1 MGILGRIWKKT
12 KEVGFR
18 NCLMGVILRLKYMRM
33 QKTYR
38 FATWHFSP
46 YEWRGYLQATAKYIN
61 IYKAETVVDIG
72 CGLGGLLRHINA
84 TAKIGMDMRKEVISA
99 ARDLSDESI
108 KYSVGV
114 LGEAINGI
122 DSSGTIDYLITL
134 GFTHG
139 SREEKWIPL
148 YHNVAKNYNIK
159 HFVVDTV
166 PEDGISHSHFLD
178 YSRILP
184 ENYMLIERMGPF
196 LGGRCVEVWEKR

>member
-1 MGILGRIWKKT
+1 MGILGKICKKT

-18 NCLMGVILRLKYMRM
+18 NCLLGAILRLKYIKM
-33 QKTYR
+33 QNIYG
-38 FATWHFSP
+38 FDTWHLSP
-46 YEWRGYLQATAKYIN
+46 YEWKENLQVTAKYIN
-61 IYKAETVVDIG
+61 AHKAETVVDIG

-84 TAKIGMDMRKEVISA
+84 TTRIGIDMRKEVISA
-99 ARDLSDESI
+99 ARELSDKSI
-108 KYSVGV
+108 RYGVGS

-122 DSSGTIDYLITL
+122 DSKKAIDYLITF

-139 SREEKWIPL
+139 SREEKWWPL
-148 YHNVAKNYNIK
+148 YHNVAENYNIK

-166 PEDGISHSHFLD
+166 PEDGSTHFLD